1 VPQVRQITAEQ
12 SPHVN
17 GSVTSF
23 AQFGQYSNSR
33 PGRVDGAGSLC
44 GMRMP
49 NVA

>member
-17 GSVTSF
+17 GSEISF

-33 PGRVDGAGSLC
+33 PGRVDGGGSLC